1 MKKPWL
7 LVAWLLVIELL
18 AILLL
23 IPGDWTDRA
32 IKRESELVEQS
43 LGVEAR
49 DWIQNKAST
58 WFRSS
63 VIDSGFYEGMYQTL
77 IPSEEERQKSKGMQ
91 DMGKGW
97 FVWVKG
103 RMEAFVNVIYQ
114 FYTRLALLAAWAP
127 YMLILFVPAVY
138 DGMMTWRIK
147 RTNFDYASPVLH
159 RYSVRGTM
167 YLMAG

>member
-77 IPSEEERQKSKGMQ
+77 IPSEEERQKSKGCRTWARA
-91 DMGKGW
+91 GLCGSK
-97 FVWVKG
+97 
-103 RMEAFVNVIYQ
+103 
-114 FYTRLALLAAWAP
+114 AAWKP
-127 YMLILFVPAVY
+127 LSTSFTSSTQ
-138 DGMMTWRIK
+138 GW
-147 RTNFDYASPVLH
+147 H
-159 RYSVRGTM
+159 C
-167 YLMAG
+167 

>member
-63 VIDSGFYEGMYQTL
+63 VIDSGFYEGMYQA
-77 IPSEEERQKSKGMQ
+77 Q
-91 DMGKGW
+91 
-97 FVWVKG
+97 
-103 RMEAFVNVIYQ
+103 
-114 FYTRLALLAAWAP
+114 
-127 YMLILFVPAVY
+127 
-138 DGMMTWRIK
+138 
-147 RTNFDYASPVLH
+147 ASPVSGGLAD
-159 RYSVRGTM
+159 SINDEGCGC
-167 YLMAG
+167 AN

>member
-32 IKRESELVEQS
+32 IKRESVLVEQS

-58 WFRSS
+58 L
-63 VIDSGFYEGMYQTL
+63 VQV
-77 IPSEEERQKSKGMQ
+77 ER
-91 DMGKGW
+91 
-97 FVWVKG
+97 
-103 RMEAFVNVIYQ
+103 Y
-114 FYTRLALLAAWAP
+114 
-127 YMLILFVPAVY
+127 
-138 DGMMTWRIK
+138 
-147 RTNFDYASPVLH
+147 
-159 RYSVRGTM
+159 
-167 YLMAG
+167 

>member
-97 FVWVKG
+97 FVG
-103 RMEAFVNVIYQ
+103 QRPHGSLCQ
-114 FYTRLALLAAWAP
+114 RHL
-127 YMLILFVPAVY
+127 
-138 DGMMTWRIK
+138 
-147 RTNFDYASPVLH
+147 PVLH
-159 RYSVRGTM
+159 KVGTVSRVGSLYADPVRTCGI
-167 YLMAG
+167 

>member
-32 IKRESELVEQS
+32 IKRESVLVEQS

-97 FVWVKG
+97 FVG
-103 RMEAFVNVIYQ
+103 QRPHGSLCQ
-114 FYTRLALLAAWAP
+114 RHL
-127 YMLILFVPAVY
+127 
-138 DGMMTWRIK
+138 
-147 RTNFDYASPVLH
+147 PVLH
-159 RYSVRGTM
+159 TVGAVSRVGSLYADPVRTCGI
-167 YLMAG
+167 

>member
-49 DWIQNKAST
+49 DWIQN
-58 WFRSS
+58 
-63 VIDSGFYEGMYQTL
+63 
-77 IPSEEERQKSKGMQ
+77 
-91 DMGKGW
+91 
-97 FVWVKG
+97 
-103 RMEAFVNVIYQ
+103 
-114 FYTRLALLAAWAP
+114 
-127 YMLILFVPAVY
+127 
-138 DGMMTWRIK
+138 
-147 RTNFDYASPVLH
+147 
-159 RYSVRGTM
+159 
-167 YLMAG
+167 